1 MIRAVLFD
9 LDGTLADTAADLAR
23 ALNAIRVKYARP
35 ALPLA
40 RIRPLVSLGA
50 AAMLKLAF
58 AVEPED
64 ADFAGLRAEFLNCYA
79 ADIVRET
86 RLFEGME
93 SVLNNIEARAKW
105 GIVTNKPAWLTDP
118 LLRELRLDRRAA
130 CVVSGDTLAER
141 KPHPAPVLHAC
152 RLIGVA
158 PAETVFIGDAER
170 DIQAGR
176 GAGARTLVAAYG
188 YLADG
193 AAPED
198 WRADGIVQS
207 PLEIKARLREF
218 RA

>member
-58 AVEPED
+58 AVEPGD
-64 ADFAGLRAEFLNCYA
+64 ARFAGLRAEFLNCYA
-79 ADIVRET
+79 ASIARET

-93 SVLNNIEARAKW
+93 GVLNDIEAKAKW

-198 WRADGIVQS
+198 WQADGIVQS
-207 PLEIKARLREF
+207 PLEIKARLRAF
-218 RA
+218 RD

>member
-58 AVEPED
+58 AVKEGD
-64 ADFAGLRAEFLNCYA
+64 AGYAGLRAEFLNCYA
-79 ADIVRET
+79 ASIARET

-93 SVLNNIEARAKW
+93 SVLNDIEAEAKW
-105 GIVTNKPAWLTDP
+105 GIVTNKPAWLTEP
-118 LLRELRLDRRAA
+118 LLRELKLDKRAA

-170 DIQAGR
+170 DIEAGR

-188 YLADG
+188 YLADE

-198 WRADGIVQS
+198 WRADGIVEG

-218 RA
+218 RD

>member
-9 LDGTLADTAADLAR
+9 LDGALADTAADLAR
-23 ALNAIRVKYARP
+23 ALNAIRGKYARP

-40 RIRPLVSLGA
+40 RIRPLVSLGG

-58 AVEPED
+58 NVKEGED
-64 ADFAGLRAEFLNCYA
+64 CYA
-79 ADIVRET
+79 ANIARET

-93 SVLNNIEARAKW
+93 RVLNDIETEAKW
-105 GIVTNKPAWLTDP
+105 GIVTNKPAWLTEP
-118 LLRELRLDRRAA
+118 LLRELRLDKRAA

-170 DIQAGR
+170 DIEAGR
-176 GAGARTLVAAYG
+176 AAGARTLVAAYG

-198 WRADGIVQS
+198 WRADGIVES

-218 RA
+218 RD

>member
-23 ALNAIRVKYARP
+23 ALNAIRRKHARP

-58 AVEPED
+58 AVEPGD
-64 ADFAGLRAEFLNCYA
+64 ARFAGLRAEFLNCYA
-79 ADIVRET
+79 ASIARET

-93 SVLNNIEARAKW
+93 SVLNDIEAEAKW
-105 GIVTNKPAWLTDP
+105 GVVTNKPAWLTDP

-152 RLIGVA
+152 RLIGVT
-158 PAETVFIGDAER
+158 PAETIFIGDAER
-170 DIQAGR
+170 DIEAGR

-198 WRADGIVQS
+198 WQADGIVES

-218 RA
+218 RD

>member
-58 AVEPED
+58 AVEPGD
-64 ADFAGLRAEFLNCYA
+64 ARFAGLRAEFLNCYA
-79 ADIVRET
+79 ASIARET

-93 SVLNNIEARAKW
+93 SVLNDIEAKAKW
-105 GIVTNKPAWLTDP
+105 GIVTNKPGWLTDP

-198 WRADGIVQS
+198 WQADGIVQS
-207 PLEIKARLREF
+207 PLEIKARLRAF
-218 RA
+218 RD

>member
-58 AVEPED
+58 AVEPGD
-64 ADFAGLRAEFLNCYA
+64 ARFAGLRAEFLNCYA
-79 ADIVRET
+79 ASIARET

-93 SVLNNIEARAKW
+93 SVLNDIEAKAKW

-198 WRADGIVQS
+198 WQADGIVQS
-207 PLEIKARLREF
+207 PLEIKARLRAF
-218 RA
+218 RD

>member
-58 AVEPED
+58 AVEPGNTR
-64 ADFAGLRAEFLNCYA
+64 FAGLRAEFLNCYA
-79 ADIVRET
+79 ANIARET
-86 RLFEGME
+86 HLFEGME
-93 SVLNNIEARAKW
+93 SVLNDIEAEAKW
-105 GIVTNKPAWLTDP
+105 GIVTNKPAWLTQP
-118 LLRELRLDRRAA
+118 LLRELSLDRRAA

-170 DIQAGR
+170 DIEAGR

-218 RA
+218 RD

>member
-23 ALNAIRVKYARP
+23 ALNAIRVKHARP
-35 ALPLA
+35 ALPFA

-58 AVEPED
+58 AVEPGD
-64 ADFAGLRAEFLNCYA
+64 ARFAGLRAEFLNCYA
-79 ADIVRET
+79 ASIARET

-93 SVLNNIEARAKW
+93 GVLNDIEAKAKW
-105 GIVTNKPAWLTDP
+105 GVVTNKPGWLTDP

-170 DIQAGR
+170 DIQAGC

-198 WRADGIVQS
+198 WQADGIVES
-207 PLEIKARLREF
+207 PLEIKARLRAF
-218 RA
+218 RD

>member
-58 AVEPED
+58 AVEPG
-64 ADFAGLRAEFLNCYA
+64 AARFAGLRAEFLNCYA
-79 ADIVRET
+79 ANIARET

-93 SVLNNIEARAKW
+93 SVLNDIEAKAKW
-105 GIVTNKPAWLTDP
+105 GIVTNKPAWLTEP

-152 RLIGVA
+152 RLIGVT

-170 DIQAGR
+170 DIEAGR

-198 WRADGIVQS
+198 WQADGIVES

-218 RA
+218 RD